1 MPIKLLST
9 SLFTVIMPAVPSCT
23 IHQYTVMMLM
33 MMTMAMTTET
43 TMMVMSMLMLVL
55 VLVLMAMNWP
65 HSSRIIAVATNQ
77 NRLYCVI
84 DPCTRHVAA
93 WKACVGNYLR
103 PHVCGKP
110 VAAMACGCW
119 LWKAC
124 SARISSLTAA
134 APK

>member
-23 IHQYTVMMLM
+23 RHQYTVMMLM

-55 VLVLMAMNWP
+55 MLVLMAMNWP

-84 DPCTRHVAA
+84 DPCTRHVA
-93 WKACVGNYLR
+93 LSLIHISEPTR
-103 PHVCGKP
+103 PY
-110 VAAMACGCW
+110 
-119 LWKAC
+119 
-124 SARISSLTAA
+124 
-134 APK
+134 